1 MPCSPIAVISSDVEE
16 REMLAAIFS
25 PDQAAAYPCVVSA
38 IEAGRLNPPSVYLC
52 GISLLAFGVEEMFAL
67 LSGEPELAQVPVV
80 ALTLDSSRRAQ
91 LMRFGC
97 AAVIELPA
105 ENEEIALVVGQML
118 KRRERSGF
126 HGSFADVALIDLV
139 QLLASSRS
147 NGILD
152 VAVTGEHGEMAFDD
166 GQLIHARIN
175 GDTGEMAVLEL
186 LRRSRLGG
194 DFRFDRSSGG
204 RSKNI
209 DKRTDHLLLGLAS
222 RMDEEIKD

>member
-1 MPCSPIAVISSDVEE
+1 
-16 REMLAAIFS
+16 
-25 PDQAAAYPCVVSA
+25 
-38 IEAGRLNPPSVYLC
+38 
-52 GISLLAFGVEEMFAL
+52 
-67 LSGEPELAQVPVV
+67 
-80 ALTLDSSRRAQ
+80 
-91 LMRFGC
+91 
-97 AAVIELPA
+97 
-105 ENEEIALVVGQML
+105 ML

-175 GDTGEMAVLEL
+175 GDTGETAVLEL

-194 DFRFDRSSGG
+194 DFRFARSSGG